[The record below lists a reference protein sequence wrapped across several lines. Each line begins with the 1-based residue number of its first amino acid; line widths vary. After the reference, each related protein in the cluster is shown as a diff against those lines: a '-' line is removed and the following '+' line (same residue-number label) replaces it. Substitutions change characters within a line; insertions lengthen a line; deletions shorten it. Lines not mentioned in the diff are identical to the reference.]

1 MIIVCSPMPDIDP
14 NELVDTGANEHP
26 EAILDL
32 PVGQLRSE
40 VLEAKL
46 NPSVLT
52 NYKTSK

>member
-1 MIIVCSPMPDIDP
+1 MCSPMSDINS
-14 NELVDTGANEHP
+14 NELVDIGANGHP